1 MIQVEITQIFNGK
14 PYYTISKNGQESKA
28 LGYERAQEVIDSI
41 SAKPRGKPEKVEFV
55 GVEGILQE
63 HNKLKQSVKNRR

>member
-41 SAKPRGKPEKVEFV
+41 SAKPRGKPE
-55 GVEGILQE
+55 
-63 HNKLKQSVKNRR
+63 